1 MKDKILYILLF
12 FGMFLYLGTSVS
24 VSAVEGPTAQL
35 KPTLKNLTDLL
46 ADKSLKGDE
55 HRTERRAR
63 IMEAIKVGFDF
74 QEMSKRIL
82 GRTWNE
88 IQDGDRKQFTELMT
102 KLLENIYIGKLESYS
117 GQEIEFLDERVKG
130 NRAQVS
136 TVVENNGVKIPLHY
150 IMILRSSKWMVYD
163 INIEGVSLVKNYM
176 EQFKAILRK
185 EKFPGL
191 IKVLR
196 EKNQSFEVG
205 SPEVK

>member
-1 MKDKILYILLF
+1 MKGKILYILLF
-12 FGMFLYLGTSVS
+12 FGMFLYLGASVG
-24 VSAVEGPTAQL
+24 AIAAEGPTTQL

-46 ADKSLKGDE
+46 ADESLKGNK
-55 HRTERRAR
+55 HRPERRAR

-88 IQDGDRKQFTELMT
+88 IQEGDRKQFTELMT

-130 NRAQVS
+130 SRAQVS
-136 TVVENNGVKIPLHY
+136 TMIDNNGVRIPVHY
-150 IMILRSSKWMVYD
+150 IMNLNSSKWMVYD
-163 INIEGVSLVKNYM
+163 INIEGVSLVRNYM
-176 EQFKAILRK
+176 EQFKTILRK

-191 IKVLR
+191 IKVLK

-205 SPEVK
+205 SPEGK